1 VPKEGTDFGTSGSRF
16 AFTSHRFDTELDLY
30 YAGGRMYSP
39 TIGRFISQDA
49 LSLDPNNPDSWNLFR
64 YALANPTR
72 YVDPTGHTAE
82 GAELQGV
89 LRETKDYFQSQAKG
103 TGVTG
108 FLKGVGFGILS
119 GAVGIVESAV
129 GLVDEGA
136 TVAYTVPGVDVM
148 GDPSGVESREEIKQ
162 QVADL
167 KQTYHVIKE
176 EGFFNAA
183 SRIAGNAKDTLIAAA
198 KGDPQAIAKVTSFA
212 TEIVGPTAA
221 LKGSGALGAMRRGA
235 KELVEGAGR
244 AVRHGWDE
252 AAGALRRGGDDLAE
266 AGRTFRI
273 GERLPDGRI
282 AGEGPGAALAN
293 APQRPGGYRT
303 FDVDAHRRLSPGSN
317 RAPGHGVTAAEG
329 RVQSHHFIQDEWAKR
344 NVPGYESDD
353 AAAILLR
360 SASGEPHAA
369 VSSAQRMRRSAR
381 VAAGETPFG
390 GDIKELFQKSY
401 RDLIA
406 AGVPPE
412 AARRAARRAYKY
424 FDSLD
429 AFTPSR

>member
-1 VPKEGTDFGTSGSRF
+1 
-16 AFTSHRFDTELDLY
+16 
-30 YAGGRMYSP
+30 M
-39 TIGRFISQDA
+39 
-49 LSLDPNNPDSWNLFR
+49 
-64 YALANPTR
+64 R

-103 TGVTG
+103 SGVTG

-148 GDPSGVESREEIKQ
+148 GDPTGVESREEIKQ

-176 EGFFNAA
+176 EGFFNTA

-252 AAGALRRGGDDLAE
+252 AAGALRRGGDDLVRDSVQALDTRSSG
-266 AGRTFRI
+266 AL
-273 GERLPDGRI
+273 RLVGD
-282 AGEGPGAALAN
+282 GPGAALRRGPDFQQVPTTGLGQYGPRGVGVRGHHIHAKKAFEGASEVFSDKEIVDQMLAISGKEMEAMGIRHLRG
-293 APQRPGGYRT
+293 APTVTSVQ
-303 FDVDAHRRLSPGSN
+303 RRLFDEL
-317 RAPGHGVTAAEG
+317 AED
-329 RVQSHHFIQDEWAKR
+329 V
-344 NVPGYESDD
+344 
-353 AAAILLR
+353 
-360 SASGEPHAA
+360 ASGIRRNTLKEHNRIA
-369 VSSAQRMRRSAR
+369 VEALVEAGASWEVARKLVADSAR
-381 VAAGETPFG
+381 RLRELGIRTPTK
-390 GDIKELFQKSY
+390 I
-401 RDLIA
+401 
-406 AGVPPE
+406 PWN
-412 AARRAARRAYKY
+412 
-424 FDSLD
+424 
-429 AFTPSR
+429 